1 MNIFVAKLNSSTTSE
16 DLRELFEKYGSVT
29 SANVIIDKMTGYSR
43 LFGFVEMEDEAKAN
57 NAIKE
62 LNECTFDNSRIVV
75 KQARPKVETSRS
87 ENNGYRSRY

>member
-16 DLRELFEKYGSVT
+16 DLKELFEKYGSVT

-75 KQARPKVETSRS
+75 KQARPKGEPSRS